1 MDCVQSSGVDEGV
14 DHPGLRVRDFIQK
27 PLVHE
32 ILASAPGRKF
42 GNRPFLRVSRLGAP
56 PDKPGYKGY
65 FGGCLF
71 SSRDRSGPITRWK
84 LIERLPPSCARP
96 SSRLTNGP
104 KWIGGFEV
112 AVVAMTNR
120 TEQMS
125 IEDAIRVMLAGY
137 EFRYDLPPEVM
148 DAIDDGLIDT
158 GDDRWMW
165 SDNVEKTNHLALTP
179 AGWKMAQQLGLVST

>member
-1 MDCVQSSGVDEGV
+1 
-14 DHPGLRVRDFIQK
+14 
-27 PLVHE
+27 
-32 ILASAPGRKF
+32 
-42 GNRPFLRVSRLGAP
+42 
-56 PDKPGYKGY
+56 
-65 FGGCLF
+65 
-71 SSRDRSGPITRWK
+71 
-84 LIERLPPSCARP
+84 
-96 SSRLTNGP
+96 
-104 KWIGGFEV
+104 
-112 AVVAMTNR
+112 MTNR

-148 DAIDDGLIDT
+148 DAIDAGLIDT

>member
-1 MDCVQSSGVDEGV
+1 MASTRESIIRVYVSGILFKNRWFTRFWPPPRGVSSET
-14 DHPGLRVRDFIQK
+14 
-27 PLVHE
+27 VH
-32 ILASAPGRKF
+32 
-42 GNRPFLRVSRLGAP
+42 FLRVSRLGAP

-65 FGGCLF
+65 FGGGLF

-148 DAIDDGLIDT
+148 DAIDAGLIDT